1 MNGDSPRRWW
11 QWVLMYPAIA
21 IAVFA
26 AVPQFYDWITAIRI
40 GVPFGKVGDAQE
52 QRSAW
57 ERNANCVRAVDHITP
72 NSETNYAIDL
82 LSCPSGDILVALTP
96 LQNPTQKVYR
106 WIITK
111 ALFTQIAHSS
121 LTTTA
126 LAQDTTR
133 TQPSGPR
140 AERVMDTKK
149 QAGTVITRRLQLSDG
164 TCVDETIDAYTGK
177 RLTEKNAT
185 CAPFDER

>member
-82 LSCPSGDILVALTP
+82 LTCPSGDILVALTP

-111 ALFTQIAHSS
+111 ALFTRIAQPS

-133 TQPSGPR
+133 TQPAGPR

-149 QAGTVITRRLQLSDG
+149 QAGAVIARRLQLSDG

-177 RLTEKNAT
+177 RLTEKNAA
-185 CAPFDER
+185 CALFDER